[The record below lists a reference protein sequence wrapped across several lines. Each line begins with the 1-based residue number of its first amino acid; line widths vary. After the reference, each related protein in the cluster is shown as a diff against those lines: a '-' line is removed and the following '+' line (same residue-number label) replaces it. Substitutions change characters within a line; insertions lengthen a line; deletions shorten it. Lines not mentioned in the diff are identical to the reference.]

1 MCVDFTF
8 LGLGGCKLARPK
20 RQPSTQIPSLH
31 PPPTHNTQHGSSLA
45 AAIVAS
51 LEQATAYA
59 ATALADAGV
68 VGGTTATG
76 GASTNKPATAPIMP
90 RPRLVLAIALP
101 VTAATLAILVS
112 LCRAE
117 GGAGVGGT
125 GAFHPHQGNGTAQA
139 LAASLAGRGLGCCR
153 SEGLLSVVH
162 LDAATPLCV
171 HVF

>member
-1 MCVDFTF
+1 MDGPRPIN
-8 LGLGGCKLARPK
+8 GLENAKPAT
-20 RQPSTQIPSLH
+20 QTQSPS
-31 PPPTHNTQHGSSLA
+31 NTLNGPNSSLA

-59 ATALADAGV
+59 TNALADTAGF
-68 VGGTTATG
+68 VGSGKEEGSAA
-76 GASTNKPATAPIMP
+76 GAAAGAGAKPIVP
-90 RPRLVLAIALP
+90 RPRLMLAIALP

-117 GGAGVGGT
+117 GGASVGGM
-125 GAFHPHQGNGTAQA
+125 GAAHQGNGTAQA

-153 SEGLLSVVH
+153 SEGLLGGIVH
-162 LDAATPLCV
+162 VDAATPLCV